1 MNKILNNLKN
11 HIVYYLFM
19 AILVVLGGY
28 LIYTNYSYS
37 RQIEEN
43 NKILDH
49 LMLHTT
55 LTKDLIEE
63 HADSTGR
70 YLIKKYLINTET
82 NKPVT
87 YSELDTLYHIY
98 YQKAKVYEIL
108 LLHAKKL
115 YQFDFSYKVIGDTIE
130 TSIWSK
136 SQTKI
141 IKKTLYDN

>member
-1 MNKILNNLKN
+1 MNKILNNVKN

-19 AILVVLGGY
+19 AILVVLGAY

-43 NKILDH
+43 NKVIDH

-70 YLIKKYLINTET
+70 YFIRKYLIAN
-82 NKPVT
+82 
-87 YSELDTLYHIY
+87 
-98 YQKAKVYEIL
+98 
-108 LLHAKKL
+108 
-115 YQFDFSYKVIGDTIE
+115 
-130 TSIWSK
+130 SI
-136 SQTKI
+136 
-141 IKKTLYDN
+141 

>member
-19 AILVVLGGY
+19 AILVVLGAY

-43 NKILDH
+43 NKIIDN

-63 HADSTGR
+63 HADSTG
-70 YLIKKYLINTET
+70 KYFTKN
-82 NKPVT
+82 
-87 YSELDTLYHIY
+87 
-98 YQKAKVYEIL
+98 IL
-108 LLHAKKL
+108 LTQRL
-115 YQFDFSYKVIGDTIE
+115 T
-130 TSIWSK
+130 
-136 SQTKI
+136 
-141 IKKTLYDN
+141 NR

>member
-1 MNKILNNLKN
+1 MNKILNNLKS

-19 AILVVLGGY
+19 TTLVVLGAH

-43 NKILDH
+43 NKIIDH

-63 HADSTGR
+63 HADSTGK
-70 YLIKKYLINTET
+70 YFMKKYLINTET

-87 YSELDTLYHIY
+87 YSELDTLYRIY

-108 LLHAKKL
+108 LLRAKKL

-130 TSIWSK
+130 TSIWPK

-141 IKKTLYDN
+141 IKKTLHDN